1 MEAAEKVG
9 SGNLKDIDSSISRQE
24 KKSARLVSLDTLR
37 GFTMFM
43 IIGGDTLIKSLEY
56 FGHSKIT
63 DFLVRQ
69 VDHSPW
75 VGLRYYDCIWPCFML
90 MVGVS
95 IPFAYAKRSL
105 TQSYP
110 QMLWHAIIRF
120 AVLFL
125 LGSLRE
131 SVSLDSPHLIELSSA
146 LQPIAVAYLVSFLLI
161 RKSWKFQAITGL
173 LILFVY
179 GLTVALIPIPGVGS
193 GSYAQNANLV
203 WFMDRTLLPS
213 RIGDDVFL
221 EGWGTMISMIPPIST
236 TILGVLM
243 GRLLMNKQTTTNYK
257 IRILALT
264 CAGVLATGY
273 VISIFVPVVMKMWTV
288 SYGLISA
295 GWACTMLLI
304 FYWFIDVL
312 GYKKWIY
319 FFVVIGVNALAAYL
333 FGTVMTLSTISDVFT
348 KDLAELM
355 GSFGSLFSI
364 LVFLGLEWTILNW
377 MYKRK
382 IFLTP

>member
-1 MEAAEKVG
+1 MEATEKDLSKNSKETENTG
-9 SGNLKDIDSSISRQE
+9 LQHKQKSS
-24 KKSARLVSLDTLR
+24 RLVSLDTLR
-37 GFTMFM
+37 GFTMFWIVGGVA
-43 IIGGDTLIKSLEY
+43 IITSLES
-56 FGHSKIT
+56 FGSCKVT
-63 DFLVRQ
+63 EFLVRQ
-69 VDHSPW
+69 LDHSPW

-110 QMLWHAIIRF
+110 QMLWHAVLRF

-131 SVSLDSPHLIELSSA
+131 SVNMNSPHLIELSSA
-146 LQPIAVAYLVSFLLI
+146 LQPIAVAYLISFILV
-161 RKSWKFQAITGL
+161 RKSWKFQAVTGL
-173 LILFVY
+173 MILFIY
-179 GLTVALIPIPGVGS
+179 GLAVALIPVPGVGS
-193 GSYAQNANLV
+193 GSYARNANLV
-203 WFMDRTLLPS
+203 WFVDRILLPGRVS
-213 RIGDDVFL
+213 EDVFI
-221 EGWGTMISMIPPIST
+221 EGWGTMISMIPPAATS
-236 TILGVLM
+236 ILGLLM
-243 GRLLMNKQTTTNYK
+243 GRLLMTQESHNYK
-257 IRILALT
+257 MRIMAFT
-264 CAGVLATGY
+264 CIGVLATGY
-273 VISIFVPVVMKMWTV
+273 IVSVFVPVVMKMWTV

-312 GYKKWIY
+312 GFKKWAF
-319 FFVVIGVNALAAYL
+319 FFVVIGVNALAVYL
-333 FGTVMTLSTISDVFT
+333 SDTVMRLSAISDVFT

-355 GSFGSLFSI
+355 GSFGPLFMA
-364 LVFLGLEWTILNW
+364 VVYVGLEWIILNW